1 MTVPPSPT
9 PAAAQARAPLPSGV
23 WVLGFVSLL
32 MDTSSEMIHSLLPVY
47 LVVVLGAGATAVGL
61 IEGVADATASITKV
75 FSGRISDYL
84 GKRKV
89 LLLAGYGLAAASK
102 PLFPLAPSPAY
113 VLAARFID
121 RIGKGIRGA
130 PRDALI
136 ADITPDG
143 ARGAAYGLRQALDTV
158 GAITGPLIA
167 LALMAASG
175 DNFRLVFW
183 WALAPAILAVALI
196 AFRVREPEAQAE
208 RPERLRI
215 RGDELRALG
224 HAYWGLVAVAMLFN
238 FGRASEGFI
247 LLRAENTGLPVA
259 WVPLV
264 LIVMNV
270 FFTVTAYPAGRLSDR
285 IGRVGVL
292 AGGFAALAGAQ
303 ALLATAD
310 HVAIV
315 FAAAALWGL
324 QLGLTQGLFATIV
337 ADQAPAYLR
346 GTAFGL
352 FHLLTGLVM
361 IPGNLLAGLLWDSIA
376 PWAAFSAGAALGL
389 TALAALGW
397 WWRRQ
402 A

>member
-1 MTVPPSPT
+1 MTAPPSPT
-9 PAAAQARAPLPSGV
+9 PATVPARAPLPAGV

-47 LVVVLGAGATAVGL
+47 LVVVLGAGATTVGL

-121 RIGKGIRGA
+121 RVGKGIRGA

-167 LALMAASG
+167 LALMAAFD

-183 WALAPAILAVALI
+183 WALAPAVLAVALI

-215 RGDELRALG
+215 RSDELRALG
-224 HAYWGLVAVAMLFN
+224 RPYLGLVAVAMLFN

-259 WVPLV
+259 LVPVV

-292 AGGFAALAGAQ
+292 AGGFVALVGAQ
-303 ALLATAD
+303 ALLAAAD

-352 FHLLTGLVM
+352 FHLLTGVVM
-361 IPGNLLAGLLWDSIA
+361 IPGNLLAGMLWDSIA
-376 PWAAFSAGAALGL
+376 PWASFSAGGALGL
-389 TALAALGW
+389 AALAALGW

>member
-1 MTVPPSPT
+1 MTALPTQTPSS
-9 PAAAQARAPLPSGV
+9 ASARARLPGGV

-47 LVVVLGAGATAVGL
+47 LVVALGAGATAVGL

-167 LALMAASG
+167 LALMAAFD

-183 WALAPAILAVALI
+183 WALAPAVLAVALI
-196 AFRVREPEAQAE
+196 AFQVREPEAQAE

-215 RGDELRALG
+215 RSDELRALG
-224 HAYWGLVAVAMLFN
+224 GAYWGLVAVAMLFN

-259 WVPLV
+259 LVPVV

-270 FFTVTAYPAGRLSDR
+270 LFTVTAYPAGRLSDR

-303 ALLATAD
+303 ALLAAAD
-310 HVAIV
+310 HVAVV

-376 PWAAFSAGAALGL
+376 PWAAFTAGAALGL

-402 A
+402 T

>member
-1 MTVPPSPT
+1 MPPAPT
-9 PAAAQARAPLPSGV
+9 PAAAPARAALPTGV
-23 WVLGFVSLL
+23 WILGFVSLL

-75 FSGRISDYL
+75 FSGRVSDYL

-113 VLAARFID
+113 VLVARFID

-175 DNFRLVFW
+175 DDFRLVFW

-196 AFRVREPEAQAE
+196 AFRVREPEALVE
-208 RPERLRI
+208 RPEQLRI
-215 RGDELRALG
+215 RGHDLRALG
-224 HAYWGLVAVAMLFN
+224 GAYWGLVAVAMLFN
-238 FGRASEGFI
+238 LGRASEGFI
-247 LLRAENTGLPVA
+247 LLRAADTGLPAA

-264 LIVMNV
+264 LIVMNLV
-270 FFTVTAYPAGRLSDR
+270 FTAIAYPAGRLSDR
-285 IGRVGVL
+285 FGRVGVL
-292 AGGFAALAGAQ
+292 AGGFVALAGAQ
-303 ALLATAD
+303 VLLAA
-310 HVAIV
+310 AGSMEIV
-315 FAAAALWGL
+315 FGAAAIWGL
-324 QLGLTQGLFATIV
+324 QLGLTQGLFASIV

-376 PWAAFSAGAALGL
+376 PWAAFSAGGALGL
-389 TALAALGW
+389 MALAALGW